1 MFIHVP
7 NIVLQCTV
15 YIAVKLGIIWLCLK
29 LWDLLDIVPHN
40 LMVYIFVLLN
50 CRFLNRPQFET
61 RAHLILLVI
70 YPSISHT
77 YPTILFMWMY
87 VHIYISH
94 YKGILIFPLDF
105 LWLVIGYCWFYYQRV
120 SFCPLRH
127 GGRPLW
133 RSRKRER
140 FVTQDRTC
148 SQKKWPTIG
157 SDEWN
162 TMQGGAPV
170 R

>member
-77 YPTILFMWMY
+77 YPTILFM
-87 VHIYISH
+87 
-94 YKGILIFPLDF
+94 
-105 LWLVIGYCWFYYQRV
+105 
-120 SFCPLRH
+120 
-127 GGRPLW
+127 
-133 RSRKRER
+133 
-140 FVTQDRTC
+140 
-148 SQKKWPTIG
+148 
-157 SDEWN
+157 
-162 TMQGGAPV
+162 
-170 R
+170 